1 MKSGPNAMAKETEAN
16 HVVCCVIWFVVWLKY
31 GDRKGV
37 SQMHALEDL
46 VYASNAR
53 QQANSSIS
61 NILSALKDT

>member
-1 MKSGPNAMAKETEAN
+1 
-16 HVVCCVIWFVVWLKY
+16 
-31 GDRKGV
+31 
-37 SQMHALEDL
+37 MHALEDL